1 MEVIYPTGVLGA
13 RERPTR
19 LKKKR
24 DDETFFDSPMLSAA
38 SVPVEVKVTKVEE
51 ASVFEEEAG
60 RSTSKAMI
68 AASEVAVSQMLVSVK
83 AKHSQK
89 ASQNIRLT
97 FQDL

>member
-13 RERPTR
+13 REMPTH
-19 LKKKR
+19 LKNG
-24 DDETFFDSPMLSAA
+24 ETFFHSPMLSAA
-38 SVPVEVKVTKVEE
+38 SAPVEVKVTNVEE
-51 ASVFEEEAG
+51 AGVIEEEAG

-68 AASEVAVSQMLVSVK
+68 AASEEAVSQMLISVK

>member
-1 MEVIYPTGVLGA
+1 
-13 RERPTR
+13 
-19 LKKKR
+19 
-24 DDETFFDSPMLSAA
+24 MLSAA
-38 SVPVEVKVTKVEE
+38 SAPVEVKVTNVEE
-51 ASVFEEEAG
+51 TGVVEEEAG

-68 AASEVAVSQMLVSVK
+68 AASEEAVSQMLISVK